1 MASGLQSLTHFN
13 RSLPQPRITQMVT
26 DKLQGSAW
34 ASQAAMDFQ
43 IPLQASLH
51 GILKLIAH
59 FAPHTAL
66 HLPLHQNEK

>member
-1 MASGLQSLTHFN
+1 
-13 RSLPQPRITQMVT
+13 MVT
-26 DKLQGSAW
+26 DKLQRSAW

-51 GILKLIAH
+51 GILKPIAH